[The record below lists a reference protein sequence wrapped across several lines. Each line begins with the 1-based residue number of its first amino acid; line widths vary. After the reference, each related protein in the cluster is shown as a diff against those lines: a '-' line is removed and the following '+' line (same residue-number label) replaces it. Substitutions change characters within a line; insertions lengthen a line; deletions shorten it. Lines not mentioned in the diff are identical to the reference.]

1 MSPLSV
7 SLVVPCVAVSVNLW
21 VLLWVSECVLTGTL
35 KFPCILY
42 HYCWLSRRIY
52 YILHFHWHCVSCH
65 KKMLSVVCSKHLSVL
80 VVARI
85 GPSLKVYA
93 ALRRLSPISTPAR
106 GFFPFSLFIYTCF
119 CLYFYVYIFCFSS
132 MLTNSYCTKTKVIKG
147 LI

>member
-1 MSPLSV
+1 MA
-7 SLVVPCVAVSVNLW
+7 VVLTCVAVFVTLW
-21 VLLWVSECVLTGTL
+21 VLLWVSVCVLAGAL
-35 KFPCILY
+35 KFPCVLY
-42 HYCWLSRRIY
+42 HYCWFSRRIY
-52 YILHFHWHCVSCH
+52 YILHVQWHCVFCH
-65 KKMLSVVCSKHLSVL
+65 KKMLSVICSKHLSVL

-132 MLTNSYCTKTKVIKG
+132 MLTNSYGTKTKVIKG